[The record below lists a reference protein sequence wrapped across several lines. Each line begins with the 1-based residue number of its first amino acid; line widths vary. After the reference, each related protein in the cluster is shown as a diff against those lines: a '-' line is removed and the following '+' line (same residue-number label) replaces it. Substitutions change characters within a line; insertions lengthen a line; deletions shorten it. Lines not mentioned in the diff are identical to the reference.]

1 MPEQHHQCA
10 TAIPARA
17 LAPLLSAAVLVVASL
32 GVATPAM
39 AQSDKWQVDVAPL
52 YLWAVETDG
61 NISVRDKSVPVFL
74 DFADAADSLAGAFS
88 FHGEAR
94 KNRVGIFSDINFIRL
109 STDASFAT
117 PILSRQVNGTAQLDM
132 TMFEVGGTY
141 LVRPVRN
148 LSVIGG
154 LRTYTLSP
162 KLEFESDIQ
171 ELTVVDTGRTAASVF
186 GGATYRPKLADK
198 WTLLTR
204 ADIGAGSAFT
214 WSATLALEY
223 RVKPWAGLMF
233 GYHAL
238 GIDTGDAGADSSEV
252 EYDVTHYGPM
262 FSLTLHWTEK

>member
-1 MPEQHHQCA
+1 MPEQPHQCA

-17 LAPLLSAAVLVVASL
+17 LARFLAAALAVAFL
-32 GVATPAM
+32 GIPKAAM

-52 YLWAVETDG
+52 YLWAIETDG
-61 NISVRDKSVPVFL
+61 KIAVRSRSAPVFL

-94 KNRVGIFSDINFIRL
+94 KNRVGFFGDINFLRL
-109 STDASFAT
+109 STDASFTT
-117 PILSRQVNGTAQLDM
+117 PILSRQINGTAQLDM
-132 TMFEVGGTY
+132 TMFEAGGTY
-141 LVRPVRN
+141 LLRPDKN
-148 LSVIGG
+148 LNVIGG

-171 ELTVVDTGRTAASVF
+171 ELTVVDTSKTAVSVF
-186 GGATYRPKLADK
+186 GGFTFRPKLSDK

-204 ADIGAGSAFT
+204 ADLGAGQGFT
-214 WSATLALEY
+214 WSATLGFEY
-223 RVKPWAGLMF
+223 RIKPWAGMMF

-238 GIDTGDAGADSSEV
+238 GMDTGDASADSNEV

-262 FSLTLHWTEK
+262 FALTLHWMQK